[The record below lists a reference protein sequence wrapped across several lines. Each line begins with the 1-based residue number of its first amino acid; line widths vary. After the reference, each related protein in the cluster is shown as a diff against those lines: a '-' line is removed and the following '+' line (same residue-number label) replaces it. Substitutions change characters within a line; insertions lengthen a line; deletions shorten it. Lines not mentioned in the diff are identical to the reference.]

1 MRNPLMTKLVDD
13 TRPTLWEELSAWFKE
28 WFDRTFA
35 VTTGDYEHITMGT
48 GTLVTLRNVV
58 LGLFIGLIIAA
69 CVAYYDKNR
78 LGAFV
83 RKLIKEE
90 CLSVDRAKT
99 LAELGFRKNMGVRTS
114 LKRGTVL
121 GHVVHCVEKEQYAAE
136 VEAARAAWT
145 EKTGSEDG
153 FAMPDYKMEL
163 DSAHFYI
170 PDEEHYAAE
179 VRFEEKGSGWRAL
192 LLVIVLSIL
201 GAALVCYLLPDM
213 IQLIDNMIGI
223 LSPDD
228 VVN

>member
-1 MRNPLMTKLVDD
+1 MIRPIIRLSETD
-13 TRPTLWEELSAWFKE
+13 PTLWEELGAWFKE
-28 WFDRTFA
+28 WFDRTFS
-35 VTTGDYEHITMGT
+35 TGYNDYQHIQMGT
-48 GTLVTLRNVV
+48 GTIVTLRNIV

-69 CVAYYDKNR
+69 CVAFYDKNR

-83 RKLIKEE
+83 RKLVKEE
-90 CLSVDRAKT
+90 CLSTEKAKT
-99 LAELGFRKNMGVRTS
+99 LNELGFLKNPGVRNS
-114 LKRGTVL
+114 LKRGKVL
-121 GHVVHCVEKEQYAAE
+121 GNTVHCVEKEQYQAE
-136 VEAARAAWT
+136 VEAARQAYI

-153 FAMPDYKMEL
+153 FGMPDYKMDL
-163 DSAHFYI
+163 NTAHFYI

-192 LLVIVLSIL
+192 VLVIVLAVV

-213 IQLIDNMIGI
+213 IQLLDNMIDI

>member
-1 MRNPLMTKLVDD
+1 MNRLFQFRLLSETE
-13 TRPTLWEELSAWFKE
+13 PTLWEELSVWFKE
-28 WFDRTFA
+28 WFDRYFSVKTNE
-35 VTTGDYEHITMGT
+35 YEHISMGT
-48 GTLVTLRNVV
+48 GTLVTLRSVV

-69 CVAYYDKNR
+69 IIAYYDKNR

-83 RKLIKEE
+83 RKIVKEE
-90 CLSVDRAKT
+90 CLSTDRAKT
-99 LAELGFRKNMGVRTS
+99 LAELGFQKNMGVRTS

-121 GHVVHCVEKEQYAAE
+121 GHVVHCVEKEQYEAE
-136 VEAARAAWT
+136 VEAARTAWT

-153 FAMPDYKMEL
+153 FAMPDFRM
-163 DSAHFYI
+163 DVDTAHFYI

-192 LLVIVLSIL
+192 LLVIIMAVV

-213 IQLIDNMIGI
+213 IQLLDNMIGI